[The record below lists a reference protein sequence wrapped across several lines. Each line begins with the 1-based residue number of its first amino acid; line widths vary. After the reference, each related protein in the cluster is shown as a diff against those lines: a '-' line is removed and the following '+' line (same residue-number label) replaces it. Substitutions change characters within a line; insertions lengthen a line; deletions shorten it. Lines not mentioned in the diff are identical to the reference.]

1 MERELS
7 ISSYVDTL
15 VGVVVID
22 EIHPNQV
29 LSLFLDTRK
38 LWISQKLL
46 GIFDDNDS
54 MLVVMLWFQGF
65 VMGFWVVG
73 VLICRGCGPCG
84 RQ

>member
-1 MERELS
+1 MLS
-7 ISSYVDTL
+7 ISAYVNAL
-15 VGVVVID
+15 VGVLVID

-54 MLVVMLWFQGF
+54 ILVVILWFRCF
-65 VMGFWVVG
+65 VRF
-73 VLICRGCGPCG
+73 
-84 RQ
+84 